1 MTRATTVRA
10 VLAAAVLLVSV
21 LITLNM
27 SPRLGLDLQ
36 GGTRMVLQAKDSD
49 TAKADRE
56 STDRTLEVLRQRI
69 DSLGVAEPTLT
80 RSGED
85 RIIVELPDV
94 QDPRKAAEVIGK
106 TAQLSFHAVQGPGT
120 EADAGTSG
128 KKDGGTGDG
137 KSEGE
142 SDDKADTGNKAGD
155 TAEKATA
162 DKKAEDGTG
171 TGGTTDDKK
180 TEDGQKADG
189 TKGDGEKKD
198 EDKKTGGKRADG
210 GLTLPDEQGRLL
222 DLGPARLSGAGVKA
236 ATASFD
242 AQQGAGWTVSLD
254 FHKKAGQD
262 WTRLTGEAACNPAQD
277 DRRRVAIV
285 LDQQIIS
292 SPQVSPSVACGVGL
306 PSGSTQI
313 TGSFSADEARE
324 LALLIEGG
332 ALPLPVEIVE
342 QRTVG
347 PTLGA
352 AAIDASARAAL
363 IGAAATALFITIV
376 YRLFGA
382 LAAVALAAY
391 GLISYAALV
400 GLGVTLTLP
409 GLAGFVL
416 AIGMAVDA
424 NVLVFERA
432 REEHEQHPNRS
443 LRTSLIAG
451 FRGAWSAVADS
462 NVTTLIAA
470 GLLFFLGSGPVKG
483 FGVTLAIGVVA
494 SMFSALVIAR
504 ALTEIAA
511 GSRFVTARRGLN
523 GIASPGRVRTWL
535 TRRDPQLM
543 RSPRRWLLIS
553 TSLVVVAVLGIVVRG
568 VNLGVEFTGGRLVEY
583 STSKPVD
590 VERARTLL
598 SDAGFPDAEV
608 TTAGSGDL
616 SVRTG
621 KLDNDGEHT
630 LRAAL
635 AKEGGET
642 TKVRDELIGPS
653 LGDEL
658 RRNALI
664 ALAIAVFVQLAYL
677 VVRFRWTFAVGS
689 VGALVHDVVIL
700 VGAFAWL
707 GRTVDG
713 VFLAA
718 LLTVIGYSVN
728 DSVVVFDRVRE
739 LWAKSRR
746 TPIATIANRAV
757 LQTVPRTVNTGM
769 GALFILTALAVL
781 GGDSLADF
789 ALALL
794 IGICVGTYSSVMTA
808 VPAALLLERS
818 SKAPPPARKRSSGSR
833 SGKRTA
839 QRDPFDNG
847 ARV

>member
-21 LITLNM
+21 LITLTM

-56 STDRTLEVLRQRI
+56 STDRTLEVLRKRI
-69 DSLGVAEPTLT
+69 DSLGVTEPTLT

-94 QDPRKAAEVIGK
+94 QDPRKAADVIGR
-106 TAQLSFHAVQGPGT
+106 TAQLTFHAVQGPG
-120 EADAGTSG
+120 DPAG
-128 KKDGGTGDG
+128 GGT
-137 KSEGE
+137 
-142 SDDKADTGNKAGD
+142 A
-155 TAEKATA
+155 
-162 DKKAEDGTG
+162 
-171 TGGTTDDKK
+171 
-180 TEDGQKADG
+180 
-189 TKGDGEKKD
+189 
-198 EDKKTGGKRADG
+198 
-210 GLTLPDEQGRLL
+210 LPDEEGRTLA
-222 DLGPARLSGAGVKA
+222 LGPAAISGAGVKEASA
-236 ATASFD
+236 AFD
-242 AQQGAGWTVSLD
+242 AQQGAGWSVSLD
-254 FHKKAGQD
+254 FHKDAGRD
-262 WTRLTGEAACNPAQD
+262 WTRLTGDAACHPVQD
-277 DRRRVAIV
+277 ERRRVAIV
-285 LDQQIIS
+285 LDKKVIS
-292 SPQVSPSVACGVGL
+292 SPQVSPTVACNTGL

-324 LALLIEGG
+324 LALLIQGG
-332 ALPLPVEIVE
+332 ALPVPVEIVE

-352 AAIDASARAAL
+352 DAIDASARAAV
-363 IGAAATALFITIV
+363 IGAAATALFITVV

-382 LAAVALAAY
+382 LAAVALGAY
-391 GLISYAALV
+391 GVISYAALV
-400 GLGVTLTLP
+400 ALGVTLTLP

-432 REEHEQHPNRS
+432 REEHALRPGKS
-443 LRTSLIAG
+443 LRTSLTAG
-451 FRGAWSAVADS
+451 FRHAWSAVADS

-483 FGVTLAIGVVA
+483 FGITLGIGVLA

-504 ALTEIAA
+504 ALTETAA
-511 GSRFVTARRGLN
+511 RSRFVSDYRGVN
-523 GIASPGRVRTWL
+523 GIASPGRVRTWIN
-535 TRRDPQLM
+535 RRDPQLM

-553 TSLVVVAVLGIVVRG
+553 AALIAVAVAGILVRG

-583 STSKPVD
+583 STSRPVD
-590 VERARTLL
+590 VESARTALAG
-598 SDAGFPDAEV
+598 AGFGDAEV
-608 TTAGSGDL
+608 TTAGAGDI

-621 KLDNDGEHT
+621 ALDNHDEYA

-635 AKEGGET
+635 AEEGGET

-664 ALAIAVFVQLAYL
+664 ALAIAVLVQLGYL
-677 VVRFRWTFAVGS
+677 AIRFRWTFAVAS

-700 VGAFAWL
+700 IGAFAWL

-713 VFLAA
+713 IFLAA

-739 LWAKSRR
+739 LWAKARR
-746 TPIATIANRAV
+746 KPLSDVANRAV

-769 GALFILTALAVL
+769 GALFILVALAVL

-794 IGICVGTYSSVMTA
+794 IGIVVGTYSSVMTA
-808 VPAALLLERS
+808 VPAALLLERG
-818 SKAPPPARKRSSGSR
+818 SKAPPPAPTPRKKSGAGR
-833 SGKRTA
+833 
-839 QRDPFDNG
+839 RDPLDNG

>member
-1 MTRATTVRA
+1 MTRATAVRA

-21 LITLNM
+21 FVTLTM

-36 GGTRMVLQAKDSD
+36 GGTRMVLQAKDSA
-49 TAKADRE
+49 TVEADRE
-56 STDRTLEVLRQRI
+56 TTDRTLEVLRQRI
-69 DSLGVAEPTLT
+69 DSLGVAEPVLT

-94 QDPRKAAEVIGK
+94 QDPRQAAAVLGR
-106 TAQLSFHAVQGPGT
+106 TAQLSFHAVQGIVP
-120 EADAGTSG
+120 
-128 KKDGGTGDG
+128 
-137 KSEGE
+137 
-142 SDDKADTGNKAGD
+142 DT
-155 TAEKATA
+155 T
-162 DKKAEDGTG
+162 
-171 TGGTTDDKK
+171 
-180 TEDGQKADG
+180 
-189 TKGDGEKKD
+189 
-198 EDKKTGGKRADG
+198 KTGSDR
-210 GLTLPDEQGRLL
+210 LILPDEQGSAL
-222 DLGPARLSGAGVKA
+222 DLGPARLSGAGVKD

-242 AQQGAGWTVSLD
+242 AQRAAGWSVSLD
-254 FHKKAGQD
+254 FHEDAGKE
-262 WTRLTGEAACNPAQD
+262 WTRLTGEAACHPVQD
-277 DRRRVAIV
+277 ERRRVAIV
-285 LDQQIIS
+285 LDEKVIS
-292 SPQVSPSVACGVGL
+292 SPQVDPSVGCRAGL
-306 PSGSTQI
+306 PPGGTQI
-313 TGSFSADEARE
+313 TGSFTAKEARD
-324 LALLIEGG
+324 LALLIKGG
-332 ALPLPVEIVE
+332 ALPVPVEIIE

-352 AAIDASARAAL
+352 AAIDASAQAAL
-363 IGAAATALFITIV
+363 IGAAATALFITFV

-391 GLISYAALV
+391 GVIAYAALV

-432 REEHEQHPNRS
+432 REECAAQPDRTLRS
-443 LRTSLIAG
+443 ALTTG
-451 FRGAWSAVADS
+451 FQKAWSAVADS
-462 NVTTLIAA
+462 NVTTLLAA

-483 FGVTLAIGVVA
+483 FGLTLAIGVVA

-511 GSRFVTARRGLN
+511 GSRFVSDHRGLN
-523 GIASPGRVRTWL
+523 GIARPGAVRTWL
-535 TRRDPQLM
+535 TRRDPQLF
-543 RSPRRWLLIS
+543 RKPARWLFVS
-553 TSLVVVAVLGIVVRG
+553 TALVAVAVAGIVVRG
-568 VNLGVEFTGGRLVEY
+568 VDLGVEFTGGRLVEY
-583 STSKPVD
+583 STSRPVD
-590 VERARTLL
+590 VETARSALT
-598 SDAGFPDAEV
+598 DAGFGDAEV
-608 TTAGSGDL
+608 TTAGDSDL

-621 KLDNDGEHT
+621 KLDNDGEHA

-635 AKEGGET
+635 AAEGGET
-642 TKVRDELIGPS
+642 TKLRDELIGPS

-664 ALAIAVFVQLAYL
+664 ALGVAVFMQLAYL
-677 VVRFRWTFAVGS
+677 AVRFRWTFAVAAVAGMT
-689 VGALVHDVVIL
+689 HDVIIV

-707 GRTVDG
+707 GRPVDG

-739 LWAKSRR
+739 LWGRNRK
-746 TPIATIANRAV
+746 TPLPAIARGAV

-769 GALFILTALAVL
+769 GALFILVALAVL

-794 IGICVGTYSSVMTA
+794 IGICVGTWSSVFTA
-808 VPAALLLERS
+808 VPGALLLERTTS
-818 SKAPPPARKRSSGSR
+818 APPPVPGKTSR
-833 SGKRTA
+833 RRGAPRH
-839 QRDPFDNG
+839 DPLDNG

>member
-21 LITLNM
+21 LITLTM

-56 STDRTLEVLRQRI
+56 STDRTLEVLRKRI
-69 DSLGVAEPTLT
+69 DSLGVTEPTLT

-94 QDPRKAAEVIGK
+94 QDPRKAADVIGR
-106 TAQLSFHAVQGPGT
+106 TAQLTFHAVQGPGDP
-120 EADAGTSG
+120 A
-128 KKDGGTGDG
+128 GDG
-137 KSEGE
+137 
-142 SDDKADTGNKAGD
+142 
-155 TAEKATA
+155 TA
-162 DKKAEDGTG
+162 
-171 TGGTTDDKK
+171 
-180 TEDGQKADG
+180 
-189 TKGDGEKKD
+189 
-198 EDKKTGGKRADG
+198 
-210 GLTLPDEQGRLL
+210 LPDEEGRTLA
-222 DLGPARLSGAGVKA
+222 LGPAAISGAGVKEASA
-236 ATASFD
+236 AFD
-242 AQQGAGWTVSLD
+242 AQQGVGWSVSLD
-254 FHKKAGQD
+254 FHKEAGRD
-262 WTRLTGEAACNPAQD
+262 WTRLTGDAACHPVQD
-277 DRRRVAIV
+277 ERRRVAIV
-285 LDQQIIS
+285 LDKRVIS
-292 SPQVSPSVACGVGL
+292 SPQVSPNVACNTGL

-324 LALLIEGG
+324 LALLIQGG
-332 ALPLPVEIVE
+332 ALPVPVEIVE

-352 AAIDASARAAL
+352 DAIDASARAAV
-363 IGAAATALFITIV
+363 IGAAATALFITVV

-382 LAAVALAAY
+382 LAAVALGAY
-391 GLISYAALV
+391 GVISYAALV
-400 GLGVTLTLP
+400 ALGVTLTLP

-432 REEHEQHPNRS
+432 REEHALRPGKS
-443 LRTSLIAG
+443 LRTSLTAG
-451 FRGAWSAVADS
+451 FRHAWSAVADS

-483 FGVTLAIGVVA
+483 FGVTLGIGVLA

-504 ALTEIAA
+504 ALTETAA
-511 GSRFVTARRGLN
+511 RSRFVSDYRGVN
-523 GIASPGRVRTWL
+523 GIAGPGRVRAWIN
-535 TRRDPQLM
+535 RRDPQLM

-553 TSLVVVAVLGIVVRG
+553 AALIAVAVAGILVRG

-583 STSKPVD
+583 STSRPVD
-590 VERARTLL
+590 VESARAALAG
-598 SDAGFPDAEV
+598 AGFGDAEV
-608 TTAGSGDL
+608 TTAGAGDI

-621 KLDNDGEHT
+621 DLDNHDEYA

-635 AKEGGET
+635 AEEGGET

-664 ALAIAVFVQLAYL
+664 ALAIAVLVQLGYL
-677 VVRFRWTFAVGS
+677 AIRFRWTFAVAS

-713 VFLAA
+713 IFLAA

-739 LWAKSRR
+739 LWAKARGKPLSDV
-746 TPIATIANRAV
+746 ANRAV

-769 GALFILTALAVL
+769 GALFILVALAVL

-794 IGICVGTYSSVMTA
+794 IGIVVGTYSSVMTA
-808 VPAALLLERS
+808 VPAALLLERG
-818 SKAPPPARKRSSGSR
+818 SKAPPPRAPASRRKPGAGR
-833 SGKRTA
+833 
-839 QRDPFDNG
+839 RDPLDNG

>member
-21 LITLNM
+21 FITLTM

-56 STDRTLEVLRQRI
+56 STDRTLEVLRRRI
-69 DSLGVAEPTLT
+69 DSLGVTEPTLT

-106 TAQLSFHAVQGPGT
+106 TAQLTFHAVQGPGT
-120 EADAGTSG
+120 
-128 KKDGGTGDG
+128 
-137 KSEGE
+137 
-142 SDDKADTGNKAGD
+142 
-155 TAEKATA
+155 
-162 DKKAEDGTG
+162 
-171 TGGTTDDKK
+171 
-180 TEDGQKADG
+180 ADG
-189 TKGDGEKKD
+189 AEGKD
-198 EDKKTGGKRADG
+198 
-210 GLTLPDEQGRLL
+210 GLTLPDEQGRELA
-222 DLGPARLSGAGVKA
+222 LGPAALSGAGVKK
-236 ATASFD
+236 ASAEFD

-254 FHKKAGQD
+254 FHKDAGRD
-262 WTRLTGEAACNPAQD
+262 WTRLTGEAACHPVQD
-277 DRRRVAIV
+277 ERRRVAIV
-285 LDQQIIS
+285 LDQQVIS
-292 SPQVSPSVACGVGL
+292 SPQVSPTVSCGTGL

-332 ALPLPVEIVE
+332 SLPVPVEIVE

-363 IGAAATALFITIV
+363 IGAAVTALFITVV

-391 GLISYAALV
+391 GVISYAALV
-400 GLGVTLTLP
+400 ALGVTLTLP

-432 REEHEQHPNRS
+432 REEHAQRPGRPLRS
-443 LRTSLIAG
+443 SLTAG

-483 FGVTLAIGVVA
+483 FGVTLAIGVLA

-504 ALTEIAA
+504 ALTETAA
-511 GSRFVTARRGLN
+511 RIRFVGDYRGVN
-523 GIASPGRVRTWL
+523 GIAIPGRVRTWL
-535 TRRDPQLM
+535 SRRDPQLM
-543 RSPRRWLLIS
+543 RHPRRWLMIS
-553 TSLVVVAVLGIVVRG
+553 TVLIAVAVAGIVVRG
-568 VNLGVEFTGGRLVEY
+568 VNFGVEFTGGRLIEY
-583 STSKPVD
+583 STSRPVE
-590 VERARTLL
+590 VETARAALA
-598 SDAGFPDAEV
+598 DAGFGDAEV
-608 TTAGSGDL
+608 TTAGAGDI

-621 KLDNDGEHT
+621 DLDNNGEHK

-635 AKEGGET
+635 AAEGGDT

-664 ALAIAVFVQLAYL
+664 ALAIAVLVQLAYL
-677 VVRFRWTFAVGS
+677 AIRFRWTFAVAS
-689 VGALVHDVVIL
+689 VGALIHDVIIL
-700 VGAFAWL
+700 IGAFAWL

-713 VFLAA
+713 IFLAS

-739 LWAKSRR
+739 LWAKARR
-746 TPIATIANRAV
+746 RPLASVANQAV

-769 GALFILTALAVL
+769 GALFILTALVVL
-781 GGDSLADF
+781 GGDSLEDF

-794 IGICVGTYSSVMTA
+794 IGIVVGTYSSVMTA
-808 VPAALLLERS
+808 VPAALLLERT
-818 SKAPPPARKRSSGSR
+818 SKVPPPARTRAPRARKGAGSR
-833 SGKRTA
+833 
-839 QRDPFDNG
+839 DPHDNG

>member
-21 LITLNM
+21 FITLTM

-36 GGTRMVLQAKDSD
+36 GGTRMVLQAKDSG

-69 DSLGVAEPTLT
+69 DSLGVSEPSLT

-94 QDPRKAAEVIGK
+94 QDPRQAAEVIGK
-106 TAQLSFHAVQGPGT
+106 TAQLSFHEVR
-120 EADAGTSG
+120 
-128 KKDGGTGDG
+128 
-137 KSEGE
+137 
-142 SDDKADTGNKAGD
+142 
-155 TAEKATA
+155 
-162 DKKAEDGTG
+162 GTG
-171 TGGTTDDKK
+171 TG
-180 TEDGQKADG
+180 E
-189 TKGDGEKKD
+189 KGEQ
-198 EDKKTGGKRADG
+198 T
-210 GLTLPDEQGRLL
+210 TLPDEQGGSL
-222 DLGPARLSGAGVKA
+222 DLGPVRLSGAGVKD
-236 ATASFD
+236 ATAAFD
-242 AQQGAGWTVSLD
+242 AQQGTGWSVSLD
-254 FHKKAGQD
+254 FHKDAGQE
-262 WTRLTGEAACNPAQD
+262 WKRLTGDAACNPAGD
-277 DRRRVAIV
+277 ERRRVAIV
-285 LDQQIIS
+285 LDEKVIS
-292 SPQVSPSVACGVGL
+292 SPQVDPSVGCKVGL

-313 TGSFSADEARE
+313 TGSFSADEARD
-324 LALLIEGG
+324 LALLIKGG
-332 ALPLPVEIVE
+332 ALPVPVEIVE

-363 IGAAATALFITIV
+363 IGAAATALFITFV

-382 LAAVALAAY
+382 LAAMALAAY
-391 GLISYAALV
+391 GVLSYAALV
-400 GLGVTLTLP
+400 ALGVTLTLP

-416 AIGMAVDA
+416 AVGMAVDA

-432 REEHEQHPNRS
+432 REEYAGRRNGS
-443 LRTSLIAG
+443 LRSALTAG
-451 FRGAWSAVADS
+451 FRNAWSAVADS

-470 GLLFFLGSGPVKG
+470 ALLFFLGSGPVKG
-483 FGVTLAIGVVA
+483 FGVTLGIGVLV

-511 GSRFVTARRGLN
+511 GSRFVSDYRGVN
-523 GIASPGRVRTWL
+523 GIARPGRVRTWL
-535 TRRDPQLM
+535 NERDPQLF
-543 RSPRRWLLIS
+543 RSPRRWLLTS
-553 TSLVVVAVLGIVVRG
+553 TALVLVAVTGILVRG
-568 VNLGVEFTGGRLVEY
+568 VDLGVEFTGGRLVEY
-583 STSKPVD
+583 STSRPVD
-590 VERARTLL
+590 VETARETIAA
-598 SDAGFPDAEV
+598 AGFTDAEV
-608 TTAGSGDL
+608 TTAGERDL

-621 KLDNDGEHT
+621 KMDNDGEHA

-635 AKEGGET
+635 SEEGGGA

-664 ALAIAVFVQLAYL
+664 ALGVAVFVQLAYL
-677 VVRFRWTFAVGS
+677 AARFRWTFAVAS
-689 VGALVHDVVIL
+689 VGALVHDVIIL

-707 GRTVDG
+707 GRPVDG
-713 VFLAA
+713 IFLAA

-739 LWAKSRR
+739 LWARNRR
-746 TPIATIANRAV
+746 TPVADVANRAV

-769 GALFILTALAVL
+769 GALFILVALAVL

-808 VPAALLLERS
+808 VPGALLLERS
-818 SKAPPPARKRSSGSR
+818 SKAPPPARKRATGR
-833 SGKRTA
+833 RAAAGRTR
-839 QRDPFDNG
+839 RDPADNG

>member
-21 LITLNM
+21 LITLTM

-56 STDRTLEVLRQRI
+56 STDRTLEVLRGRI
-69 DSLGVAEPTLT
+69 DSLGVTEPTLT

-94 QDPRKAAEVIGK
+94 QDPRKAADVIGR
-106 TAQLSFHAVQGPGT
+106 TAQLTFHAVQGPG
-120 EADAGTSG
+120 DPAG
-128 KKDGGTGDG
+128 GGV
-137 KSEGE
+137 
-142 SDDKADTGNKAGD
+142 
-155 TAEKATA
+155 
-162 DKKAEDGTG
+162 
-171 TGGTTDDKK
+171 
-180 TEDGQKADG
+180 Q
-189 TKGDGEKKD
+189 
-198 EDKKTGGKRADG
+198 
-210 GLTLPDEQGRLL
+210 LPDEEGRTLA
-222 DLGPARLSGAGVKA
+222 LGPAAISGAGVKEASA
-236 ATASFD
+236 AFD
-242 AQQGAGWTVSLD
+242 AQQGAGWSVSLG
-254 FHKKAGQD
+254 FHKDAGRD
-262 WTRLTGEAACNPAQD
+262 WTRLTGDAACHPVQD
-277 DRRRVAIV
+277 ERRRVAIV
-285 LDQQIIS
+285 LDKKVIS
-292 SPQVSPSVACGVGL
+292 SPQVSPTVACGTGL

-313 TGSFSADEARE
+313 TGSFSAGEARE
-324 LALLIEGG
+324 LALLIQGG
-332 ALPLPVEIVE
+332 ALPVPVEIVE

-352 AAIDASARAAL
+352 DAIDASARAAV
-363 IGAAATALFITIV
+363 IGAAATALFITVV

-382 LAAVALAAY
+382 LAAVALGAY
-391 GLISYAALV
+391 GVISYAALIA
-400 GLGVTLTLP
+400 LGVTLTLP

-432 REEHEQHPNRS
+432 REEHALRPGKS
-443 LRTSLIAG
+443 LRTSLTAG
-451 FRGAWSAVADS
+451 FRHAWSAVADS

-483 FGVTLAIGVVA
+483 FGVTLGIGVLA

-504 ALTEIAA
+504 ALTEAA
-511 GSRFVTARRGLN
+511 SGSRFVSDYRGVN
-523 GIASPGRVRTWL
+523 GIASPGRVRTWIN
-535 TRRDPQLM
+535 RRDPQLM

-553 TSLVVVAVLGIVVRG
+553 AVLIAVAVAGIVVRG

-583 STSKPVD
+583 STSRPVD
-590 VERARTLL
+590 VERARTALAG
-598 SDAGFPDAEV
+598 AGFGDAEV
-608 TTAGSGDL
+608 TTAGAGDI

-621 KLDNDGEHT
+621 DLDNHDEYA

-635 AKEGGET
+635 AEEGGET

-664 ALAIAVFVQLAYL
+664 ALAIAVLVQLGYL
-677 VVRFRWTFAVGS
+677 AIRFRWTFAVAS

-713 VFLAA
+713 IFLAA

-739 LWAKSRR
+739 LWAKARR
-746 TPIATIANRAV
+746 KPLSDVANRAV

-769 GALFILTALAVL
+769 GALFILVALAVL

-794 IGICVGTYSSVMTA
+794 IGIVVGTYSSVMTA
-808 VPAALLLERS
+808 VPAALLLERG
-818 SKAPPPARKRSSGSR
+818 SKAPPPAPAPRKKSGAGR
-833 SGKRTA
+833 
-839 QRDPFDNG
+839 RDPLDNG

>member
-21 LITLNM
+21 LITLTM

-36 GGTRMVLQAKDSD
+36 GGTRMVLQAEDSG

-56 STDRTLEVLRQRI
+56 STDRTLEVLRKRI
-69 DSLGVAEPTLT
+69 DSLGVTEPALT

-94 QDPRKAAEVIGK
+94 QDPRKAADVIGR
-106 TAQLSFHAVQGPGT
+106 TAQLTFHAVQGPGAPT
-120 EADAGTSG
+120 GAG
-128 KKDGGTGDG
+128 
-137 KSEGE
+137 
-142 SDDKADTGNKAGD
+142 
-155 TAEKATA
+155 
-162 DKKAEDGTG
+162 
-171 TGGTTDDKK
+171 
-180 TEDGQKADG
+180 
-189 TKGDGEKKD
+189 
-198 EDKKTGGKRADG
+198 RA
-210 GLTLPDEQGRLL
+210 LPDEQGRTLA
-222 DLGPARLSGAGVKA
+222 LGPAAITGAGVKEASA
-236 ATASFD
+236 AFD

-254 FHKKAGQD
+254 FHKDAGRA
-262 WTRLTGEAACNPAQD
+262 WTRLTGDAACHPVHD
-277 DRRRVAIV
+277 ERRRVAIV
-285 LDQQIIS
+285 LDEQVIS
-292 SPQVSPSVACGVGL
+292 SPQVSPTVACGTGL

-313 TGSFSADEARE
+313 TGSFSAGEARE
-324 LALLIEGG
+324 LALLIQGG
-332 ALPLPVEIVE
+332 ALPVPVEIVE

-363 IGAAATALFITIV
+363 IGAAATALFITVV

-382 LAAVALAAY
+382 LAAVALGAY
-391 GLISYAALV
+391 GVISYAALV
-400 GLGVTLTLP
+400 ALGVTLTLP

-416 AIGMAVDA
+416 AVGMAVDA

-432 REEHEQHPNRS
+432 REEHALRPRRS
-443 LRTSLIAG
+443 LNTSLTAG
-451 FRGAWSAVADS
+451 FRQAWSAVADS

-470 GLLFFLGSGPVKG
+470 GLLFLLGSGPVKG
-483 FGVTLAIGVVA
+483 FGVTLGIGVLA

-504 ALTEIAA
+504 VLTETAA
-511 GSRFVTARRGLN
+511 RSRFVSDYRGVN
-523 GIASPGRVRTWL
+523 GIASPGRVRTWIA
-535 TRRDPQLM
+535 RRDPRLM

-553 TSLVVVAVLGIVVRG
+553 TVLIAVAVAGILVRG

-583 STSKPVD
+583 ATSRPVD
-590 VERARTLL
+590 VERARTALAG
-598 SDAGFPDAEV
+598 AGFGDAEV
-608 TTAGSGDL
+608 TTAGAGDI
-616 SVRTG
+616 SVRTAG
-621 KLDNDGEHT
+621 LDNHGEHA

-635 AKEGGET
+635 AEEGGET

-664 ALAIAVFVQLAYL
+664 ALAIAVLVQLGYL
-677 VVRFRWTFAVGS
+677 AVRFRWTFAVAS
-689 VGALVHDVVIL
+689 VGALVHDVIIL

-713 VFLAA
+713 IFLAA

-739 LWAKSRR
+739 LWAKARR
-746 TPIATIANRAV
+746 QPLADVANRAV

-769 GALFILTALAVL
+769 GALFILVALAVL

-794 IGICVGTYSSVMTA
+794 IGIVVGTYSSVMTA
-808 VPAALLLERS
+808 VPAALLLERGS
-818 SKAPPPARKRSSGSR
+818 RTPPPPARAPR
-833 SGKRTA
+833 GKPGAGR
-839 QRDPFDNG
+839 RDPLDNG

>member
-1 MTRATTVRA
+1 MTRATMVRA

-21 LITLNM
+21 LITLTM

-56 STDRTLEVLRQRI
+56 STDRTLEVLRKRI
-69 DSLGVAEPTLT
+69 DSLGVTEPTLT

-94 QDPRKAAEVIGK
+94 QDPRKAADVIGK
-106 TAQLSFHAVQGPGT
+106 TAQLTFHAVQGPG
-120 EADAGTSG
+120 SPS
-128 KKDGGTGDG
+128 GDG
-137 KSEGE
+137 L
-142 SDDKADTGNKAGD
+142 A
-155 TAEKATA
+155 
-162 DKKAEDGTG
+162 
-171 TGGTTDDKK
+171 
-180 TEDGQKADG
+180 
-189 TKGDGEKKD
+189 
-198 EDKKTGGKRADG
+198 
-210 GLTLPDEQGRLL
+210 LPDEEGRTLA
-222 DLGPARLSGAGVKA
+222 LGPAAISGAGVKEASA
-236 ATASFD
+236 AFD
-242 AQQGAGWTVSLD
+242 AQQGAGWTVSLG
-254 FHKKAGQD
+254 FHKDAGRD
-262 WTRLTGEAACNPAQD
+262 WTRLTGEAACHPVQD
-277 DRRRVAIV
+277 ERRRVAIV
-285 LDQQIIS
+285 LDQKVIS
-292 SPQVSPSVACGVGL
+292 SPQVSPSVACNTGL

-324 LALLIEGG
+324 LALLIQGG
-332 ALPLPVEIVE
+332 ALPVPVEIVE

-352 AAIDASARAAL
+352 DAIDASARAAL
-363 IGAAATALFITIV
+363 IGAAATALFITVI

-382 LAAVALAAY
+382 LAAVALGAY
-391 GLISYAALV
+391 GVISYAALV
-400 GLGVTLTLP
+400 ALGVTLTLP

-432 REEHEQHPNRS
+432 REEYALRPGKS
-443 LRTSLIAG
+443 LRSSLTAG
-451 FRGAWSAVADS
+451 FRHAWSAVADS

-483 FGVTLAIGVVA
+483 FGVTLGIGVLA

-504 ALTEIAA
+504 ALTETAA
-511 GSRFVTARRGLN
+511 RSRFVSDYRGVN
-523 GIASPGRVRTWL
+523 GIASPGRVRTWIA
-535 TRRDPQLM
+535 RRDPQLM

-553 TSLVVVAVLGIVVRG
+553 TVLIAVAVAGILVRG

-583 STSKPVD
+583 STSRPVD
-590 VERARTLL
+590 VESARTALA
-598 SDAGFPDAEV
+598 DAGFGDAEV
-608 TTAGSGDL
+608 TTAGAGDI

-621 KLDNDGEHT
+621 DLDNDGEHA

-635 AKEGGET
+635 AEEGGET

-664 ALAIAVFVQLAYL
+664 ALAIAVLVQLGYL
-677 VVRFRWTFAVGS
+677 AIRFRWTFAVAS
-689 VGALVHDVVIL
+689 VGALVHDVIIL

-713 VFLAA
+713 IFLAA

-739 LWAKSRR
+739 LWAKARKKPLSDV
-746 TPIATIANRAV
+746 ANQAV

-769 GALFILTALAVL
+769 GALFILVALAVL

-794 IGICVGTYSSVMTA
+794 IGIVVGTYSSVMTA
-808 VPAALLLERS
+808 VPAALLLERG
-818 SKAPPPARKRSSGSR
+818 SKAPPPAPGPRKKSGAAR
-833 SGKRTA
+833 
-839 QRDPFDNG
+839 RDPLDNG

>member
-10 VLAAAVLLVSV
+10 VLAAAVLLASV
-21 LITLNM
+21 FITLTM

-36 GGTRMVLQAKDSD
+36 GGTRMVLQAKDSN

-69 DSLGVAEPTLT
+69 DSLGVSEPTLT

-94 QDPRKAAEVIGK
+94 QDPRQAAEVIGR
-106 TAQLSFHAVQGPGT
+106 TAQLGFHAVQG
-120 EADAGTSG
+120 AG
-128 KKDGGTGDG
+128 
-137 KSEGE
+137 
-142 SDDKADTGNKAGD
+142 A
-155 TAEKATA
+155 
-162 DKKAEDGTG
+162 
-171 TGGTTDDKK
+171 
-180 TEDGQKADG
+180 GQKDEG
-189 TKGDGEKKD
+189 T
-198 EDKKTGGKRADG
+198 
-210 GLTLPDEQGRLL
+210 TLPDEQGTPLV
-222 DLGPARLSGAGVKA
+222 LGPERLSGAGVKD
-236 ATASFD
+236 ATAQFD
-242 AQQGAGWTVSLD
+242 AQQATGWTVSLD
-254 FHKKAGQD
+254 FHEDAGKE
-262 WTRLTGEAACNPAQD
+262 WKRLTGEAACNPAGD
-277 DRRRVAIV
+277 ERRRVAIV
-285 LDQQIIS
+285 LDEKVIS
-292 SPQVSPSVACGVGL
+292 SPQVDPSIGCEVGL

-313 TGSFSADEARE
+313 TGSFSADEARD
-324 LALLIEGG
+324 LALLIKGG
-332 ALPLPVEIVE
+332 ALPVPVEIVE

-352 AAIDASARAAL
+352 DAIDASARAAL
-363 IGAAATALFITIV
+363 IGAAATALFITFV

-382 LAAVALAAY
+382 LAALALGAY
-391 GLISYAALV
+391 GVISYATLV
-400 GLGVTLTLP
+400 VLGVTLTLP

-432 REEHEQHPNRS
+432 REEYAGRTSRS
-443 LRTSLIAG
+443 LRSALTAG
-451 FRGAWSAVADS
+451 FRNAWSAVADS

-470 GLLFFLGSGPVKG
+470 ALLFFLGSGPVKG
-483 FGVTLAIGVVA
+483 FGVTLAIGVLA

-504 ALTEIAA
+504 ALTETAA
-511 GSRFVTARRGLN
+511 GSRFVNDYRGVN
-523 GIASPGRVRTWL
+523 GIARPGRVRTWL
-535 TRRDPQLM
+535 NTRDVQLF
-543 RSPRRWLLIS
+543 RSPRRWLMMS
-553 TSLVVVAVLGIVVRG
+553 AALVLVAVTGILVRG
-568 VNLGVEFTGGRLVEY
+568 IDLGVEFTGGRLVEY
-583 STSKPVD
+583 STSRPVD
-590 VERARTLL
+590 VDTARDTIAA
-598 SDAGFPDAEV
+598 AGFGDAEV
-608 TTAGSGDL
+608 TTAGDQDL

-621 KLDNDGEHT
+621 KLDNDGEHA

-635 AKEGGET
+635 AEAGGET

-664 ALAIAVFVQLAYL
+664 ALGVAVFVQLAYL
-677 VVRFRWTFAVGS
+677 AARFRWTFAVAS
-689 VGALVHDVVIL
+689 VGALVHDVIIL

-707 GRTVDG
+707 GRPVDG
-713 VFLAA
+713 IFLAA

-739 LWAKSRR
+739 LWARSRR
-746 TPIATIANRAV
+746 TPVADVANRAV

-769 GALFILTALAVL
+769 GALFILVALAVL

-808 VPAALLLERS
+808 VPGALLLERS
-818 SKAPPPARKRSSGSR
+818 RKAPPPARKRAPKRGGPSGR
-833 SGKRTA
+833 AR
-839 QRDPFDNG
+839 RDPADNG